1 MESVHLFR
9 NVRYLLVLV
18 RVAYLM
24 VQNIFVTFVLICC
37 LAFVIQC
44 VFTENVI

>member
-9 NVRYLLVLV
+9 NVRYLVLV
-18 RVAYLM
+18 RVVYLM